1 MNNINISDKEFL
13 QLKDII
19 YKKSGIHIT
28 KDDMKNL
35 KNKLIDRL
43 LINSLDSFR
52 DYYQFLI
59 KNNDEIQSMI
69 NAVTTNET
77 YFFREHK
84 HFEFLKDEVLPKI
97 FDAYFTTK
105 HKSQGTGLGLYMSYQ
120 IITNKFNG
128 NMSVITSNYVYND
141 TRYTGAEFKIE
152 LPIKV
157 D

>member
-28 KDDMKNL
+28 DDDIKNL

-59 KNNDEIQSMI
+59 TDVTIIRKFPILQS
-69 NAVTTNET
+69 AT
-77 YFFREHK
+77 
-84 HFEFLKDEVLPKI
+84 KI
-97 FDAYFTTK
+97 
-105 HKSQGTGLGLYMSYQ
+105 L
-120 IITNKFNG
+120 I
-128 NMSVITSNYVYND
+128 
-141 TRYTGAEFKIE
+141 
-152 LPIKV
+152 
-157 D
+157 